1 MMQSLS
7 QELYDY
13 TVKNFRHLHMY
24 PEIGLDLYK
33 TTAYV
38 AERLDELEIPYSTQY
53 GQCSLVATIG
63 SKPGVPTLGIRA
75 DMDALPVHETV
86 DVPYRSRI
94 DGVMH
99 ACGHDSHTAILLTV
113 AKILKSKEAELPCN
127 VRLFFQPSEE
137 CAFSGAKMMVDNGCL
152 EGVESV
158 ICLHCDGGV
167 ESGEL
172 AVQVGPCMAACVP
185 LRIRFYGLT
194 SHATIPEKGID
205 AIAMAVESYGRL
217 KDMVKEEAGE
227 QPYIW
232 SIGVFKGGE
241 VHNVIADFCTQDI
254 SFRFY
259 DMDFAERVH
268 QRTEQIIQEIAAKFG
283 GRAELEWN
291 MSCPPVIN
299 DRNLVEQMREV
310 AKDMGVPMS
319 EMQPRKSSE
328 DFSWFTA
335 QRPGMLF
342 RYGIHNEANGCVA
355 TAHRPDFKID
365 EEAMKVAIRAFV
377 NFVMQYH
384 GE

>member
-1 MMQSLS
+1 MMKTVSD
-7 QELYDY
+7 ELFAYV
-13 TVKNFRHLHMY
+13 TRIFRQLHMY
-24 PEIGLDLYK
+24 PEIGFDLYK
-33 TTAYV
+33 TTALV
-38 AERLDELEIPYSTQY
+38 AEELDALEIAHTDKY
-53 GQCSLVATIG
+53 GKCSLVGQIG
-63 SKPGVPTLGIRA
+63 NREGLPTLAIRA

-86 DVPYRSRI
+86 DVPYKSRI

-99 ACGHDSHTAILLTV
+99 ACGHDSHTAILLAV

-127 VRLFFQPSEE
+127 VRLLFQPSEE
-137 CAFSGAKMMVDNGCL
+137 CAVSGAKMMADNGCL
-152 EGVESV
+152 DGVDAV
-158 ICLHCDGGV
+158 ICLHCDGAV
-167 ESGEL
+167 ENGEL

-185 LRIRFYGLT
+185 LRIQFHGLT

-205 AIAMAVESYGRL
+205 AIAMAVESYGKL
-217 KDMVKEEAGE
+217 KDMVKEEAAG

-268 QRTEQIIQEIAAKFG
+268 KRTQEIIQEIAAKFG
-283 GRAELEWN
+283 GRAELDWN

-299 DRNLVEQMREV
+299 DVKLVEQMRTV

-335 QRPGMLF
+335 LRPGMLF

-365 EEAMKVAIRAFV
+365 EEAMKTAIMAFV

-384 GE
+384 G

>member
-1 MMQSLS
+1 
-7 QELYDY
+7 
-13 TVKNFRHLHMY
+13 MY
-24 PEIGLDLYK
+24 PEIGFDLYK
-33 TTAYV
+33 TTALV
-38 AERLDELEIPYSTQY
+38 AKELDALGIAHTDKY
-53 GQCSLVATIG
+53 GKCSLVGQIG
-63 SKPGVPTLGIRA
+63 NREDLPTLAIRA

-86 DVPYRSRI
+86 DVPYKSRI

-99 ACGHDSHTAILLTV
+99 ACGHDSHTAILLAV
-113 AKILKSKEAELPCN
+113 AKVLKSKEAELPCN
-127 VRLFFQPSEE
+127 VRFLFQPSEE
-137 CAFSGAKMMVDNGCL
+137 CAVSGAKMMADNGCL
-152 EGVESV
+152 EGVDSV
-158 ICLHCDGGV
+158 ICLHCDGAV

-185 LRIRFYGLT
+185 LRIQFHGLT

-217 KDMVKEEAGE
+217 KEMVKEEAGD

-268 QRTEQIIQEIAAKFG
+268 KRTEEIIQEIAAKFG
-283 GRAELEWN
+283 GKAELEWN
-291 MSCPPVIN
+291 MSCPPVLN
-299 DRNLVEQMREV
+299 DHSLVEQMRAV
-310 AKDMGVPMS
+310 ARDMDVPMN
-319 EMQPRKSSE
+319 EMAPRKSSE

-365 EEAMKVAIRAFV
+365 EEAMKTAIMAFV

-384 GE
+384 GQ